1 MKYYYNK
8 LLRNVLI
15 RISLEWLQLIHP
27 VKERPF
33 FCLTKITPEFV
44 TCRMG
49 KRKPVTAK
57 KAWVKLDTTDIE
69 VIYFAVNIRFFKQ
82 ASYALLQKANIS
94 GSRALL
100 RDADPEHKGNEE
112 LFFTDKKGV
121 GALRPGRREPW
132 ALKSTAILKANP
144 KIPVIPNNSSHKKIR
159 SPNADKIRAVVE
171 QIKEDSGSNAAS
183 QLKPKK
189 PPSIAERS
197 FDLWADEAPVAPAA
211 ALDSS
216 KLAWLSGQNVNPTD
230 FQGRALGNSN
240 RSRKILSAMKPEPS
254 IYAPV
259 EVPHPGPMLSALH
272 RTPRS
277 LSLSAFAALP
287 STAPHPGPGRTPSG
301 ARLTPPP
308 PRSDRR
314 GGVPAGGGGP
324 PGAHGPGERRRF
336 AATRGTVTTIATAR
350 TYCCRGP

>member
-1 MKYYYNK
+1 
-8 LLRNVLI
+8 
-15 RISLEWLQLIHP
+15 
-27 VKERPF
+27 
-33 FCLTKITPEFV
+33 
-44 TCRMG
+44 MG

-69 VIYFAVNIRFFKQ
+69 VICFAVNIRFSKQ

-144 KIPVIPNNSSHKKIR
+144 KIPIIPNNSSHKKIR

-272 RTPRS
+272 RTMQNAQKSHARTHS
-277 LSLSAFAALP
+277 LTHPPSDSLAHARPTRPLP
-287 STAPHPGPGRTPSG
+287 QPSHPPAHAHSPP
-301 ARLTPPP
+301 ARPCP
-308 PRSDRR
+308 PRHRTLAP
-314 GGVPAGGGGP
+314 GGLPPEPA
-324 PGAHGPGERRRF
+324 
-336 AATRGTVTTIATAR
+336 
-350 TYCCRGP
+350 